1 MTIDPSV
8 IAVASSL
15 LGTLVGGGITY
26 FLNKQLH
33 EHQIE
38 ILHTQY
44 KTDFMAE
51 QTALH
56 FLNHK
61 KFTDRTFDALE
72 NHLGGFKDDELR
84 KILVR
89 AGAVRVKREGDD
101 KEYWRLLSRMDEYIE
116 KKNQWYYSAAGK
128 SQALDYFNDLDQKQQ
143 IKLLKLAK
151 HMGDVGEIKNKE
163 KFRNEGD
170 KIFAFKPQPDRFLC
184 FFTDGSKIVITNA
197 FVKKQDKLPQ
207 GEKDRA
213 LRCMADFQERVKKGT
228 YYDD

>member
-1 MTIDPSV
+1 MKDKNKESAKEFVLYEGESFTI
-8 IAVASSL
+8 
-15 LGTLVGGGITY
+15 
-26 FLNKQLH
+26 
-33 EHQIE
+33 E
-38 ILHTQY
+38 
-44 KTDFMAE
+44 
-51 QTALH
+51 
-56 FLNHK
+56 
-61 KFTDRTFDALE
+61 
-72 NHLGGFKDDELR
+72 
-84 KILVR
+84 
-89 AGAVRVKREGDD
+89 
-101 KEYWRLLSRMDEYIE
+101 
-116 KKNQWYYSAAGK
+116 WYYSAAGK

-170 KIFAFKPQPDRFLC
+170 KIFAFKPQPNRFLC

-228 YYDD
+228 YYDG